1 MAVEVNSINKI
12 FYKIQLYM
20 LKVIPMVMVFCYLL
34 NSIFSYYDI
43 DLGFLSYLSGCSI
56 LMIVYLYIASYVFK
70 FCEYHRM
77 FLHYMVVNTIINSID
92 LYIGIPLT
100 DLEILTLYMSITGIT
115 LFLILYMYV
124 KSHKKPTSKDN
135 K

>member
-1 MAVEVNSINKI
+1 
-12 FYKIQLYM
+12 
-20 LKVIPMVMVFCYLL
+20 
-34 NSIFSYYDI
+34 
-43 DLGFLSYLSGCSI
+43 
-56 LMIVYLYIASYVFK
+56 
-70 FCEYHRM
+70 M

>member
-12 FYKIQLYM
+12 LYKIQLYM
-20 LKVIPMVMVFCYLL
+20 LKVIPMVMAFCYLL

-115 LFLILYMYV
+115 LFLILCMYV

>member
-12 FYKIQLYM
+12 RYKIQLYM
-20 LKVIPMVMVFCYLL
+20 LKVIPMVMAFCYLL

>member
-124 KSHKKPTSKDN
+124 KSHKKPTGKDSR
-135 K
+135 

>member
-12 FYKIQLYM
+12 LYKIQLYM
-20 LKVIPMVMVFCYLL
+20 LKVIPMVMAFCYLL

-92 LYIGIPLT
+92 LYISIPLT